1 MSKQGKNNMQAKL
14 GKTPLEKG
22 IVKWLVPVF
31 INSHASENTTG
42 YRTSTLK
49 SLDLDLDLHF
59 QLSSKFKRKKTESSL
74 PVFLCVC
81 RGNINAAKRRKQP
94 SSMFL
99 VPFHMIWQ

>member
-1 MSKQGKNNMQAKL
+1 MSKQGKNNIQAKL

-42 YRTSTLK
+42 YHTSTLK
-49 SLDLDLDLHF
+49 SLDLHF

-81 RGNINAAKRRKQP
+81 RGNINAAKQRCKKKTA
-94 SSMFL
+94 
-99 VPFHMIWQ
+99 I